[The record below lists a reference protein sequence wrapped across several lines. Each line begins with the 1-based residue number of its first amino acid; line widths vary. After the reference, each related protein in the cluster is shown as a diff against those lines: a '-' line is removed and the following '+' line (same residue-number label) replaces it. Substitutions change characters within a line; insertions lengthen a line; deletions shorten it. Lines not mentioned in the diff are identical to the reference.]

1 MRKVLEG
8 SRKVRKKPLRKAE
21 SRRDST
27 SHGRPTL
34 RGRSPKW
41 TPLWGPATPP
51 HGRGESHPSGIPTL
65 GRFPYH
71 MEGFGFGSYSET
83 CSPTLGASTYI
94 MRGQGEGAGHP
105 KTTRWPHPLG
115 AGAPLSQTLA
125 ALSPPP
131 HPARLAKLHRISPP
145 PPTPRHRAVG
155 FKRSYY
161 FRCPLERGGG
171 RRLHQQPNV

>member
-1 MRKVLEG
+1 MEG
-8 SRKVRKKPLRKAE
+8 GVPKGLHL
-21 SRRDST
+21 
-27 SHGRPTL
+27 HGRPTL
-34 RGRSPKW
+34 EGEESQVDSPYGGR
-41 TPLWGPATPP
+41 PP
-51 HGRGESHPSGIPTL
+51 SHMEGGNPTPSGIPTL

-94 MRGQGEGAGHP
+94 MRDKGRGPATP
-105 KTTRWPHPLG
+105 TTTKVAAPLV

-131 HPARLAKLHRISPP
+131 HPARLAKLRRISPP
-145 PPTPRHRAVG
+145 PPTPRRRAVG

>member
-1 MRKVLEG
+1 MGVG
-8 SRKVRKKPLRKAE
+8 
-21 SRRDST
+21 
-27 SHGRPTL
+27 H
-34 RGRSPKW
+34 
-41 TPLWGPATPP
+41 PP
-51 HGRGESHPSGIPTL
+51 HMEGGNPTPSGIPTL

-105 KTTRWPHPLG
+105 RTTKV
-115 AGAPLSQTLA
+115 AAPLSGRRPPLPNPSG
-125 ALSPPP
+125 LSPPP
-131 HPARLAKLHRISPP
+131 RPARLAKLRRTSPP
-145 PPTPRHRAVG
+145 PPTPRRRAIG